1 MAESFTVGSGDAG
14 APSFS
19 LTSGPNKNNPISVQL
34 AKGLPADAWEQV
46 RKNPLF
52 GDWASFF
59 CQEGRLKLERIT
71 VQQLKPEICLNVEA
85 TNGNGATIN
94 GPVVLHP
101 MQASILIVLRNTETY
116 LELCVF
122 CKRPDL
128 STGLAESLGLIEGHF
143 NAEGKLEGPCAAL
156 LEDHLNLTLYRDD
169 CVDLL
174 TAAHGKAVG
183 HAGVLCCPSSTTE
196 ADASPGAIRS
206 QLLLYR
212 STATPEVLQKLEQEV
227 GRTKRHGSPP
237 ATVGSAQQGSDLGLS
252 VVYMGDTWRATLDP
266 RAISALFLLVESRYH
281 QVKLPRASRGAV
293 AGGKNGSAQNN
304 GTRRGDN
311 VVGNASSGGVPTKK
325 AAAQFTKISSLT
337 PLCSGVNLRV
347 KVVEPIKPEADL
359 ILPRGQV
366 IKRGTMVVGDDEAII
381 TLKYANGQ
389 QLELPDVV
397 NTPLLVRNAKVKME
411 DGHMRLIVDR
421 WGKISDARN
430 DDFKDFNFS
439 VCTAKDMSEQEYELV
454 DLAEFDFD
462 GAEGGTSS
470 RGADNAPPPAGR
482 GGRGPGRGRARTGYR
497 GGRGSRRGG
506 V

>member
-1 MAESFTVGSGDAG
+1 MAESFTVESGDSG
-14 APSFS
+14 AHSFS
-19 LTSGPNKNNPISVQL
+19 LTSGPNKNTPVSVQL

-59 CQEGRLKLERIT
+59 CQEGRLKLERVT
-71 VQQLKPEICLNVEA
+71 VQQLKPEVCLNVEA
-85 TNGNGATIN
+85 TNNNGATIS
-94 GPVVLHP
+94 GPVILHP

-128 STGLAESLGLIEGHF
+128 STGLAESLGLVEGHF
-143 NAEGKLEGPCAAL
+143 NAEGKLEGRCAAL
-156 LEDHLNLTLYRDD
+156 LEEHLNLTLHKDD

-174 TAAHGKAVG
+174 TAAHGKTVG
-183 HAGVLCCPSSTTE
+183 HAGVLCCPSSTE
-196 ADASPGAIRS
+196 ADSFPGAIRS

-237 ATVGSAQQGSDLGLS
+237 ATVGSAQQATDIGLS

-266 RAISALFLLVESRYH
+266 RAISALFLLVEARYH

-293 AGGKNGSAQNN
+293 AGGKTGGQSN
-304 GTRRGDN
+304 GTRRGD
-311 VVGNASSGGVPTKK
+311 VGTILSGVPTKK

-381 TLKYANGQ
+381 TLNLEGQ

-411 DGHMRLIVDR
+411 EGHMRLIVDR

-454 DLAEFDFD
+454 ELAESEAD
-462 GAEGGTSS
+462 GVEGGNSS
-470 RGADNAPPPAGR
+470 RGAENVPPFAGR
-482 GGRGPGRGRARTGYR
+482 GGRAAGRGRARAGYR
-497 GGRGSRRGG
+497 GGRGRRGA
-506 V
+506 